1 MNWHLLNQHELIEIL
16 GAKTDGLQ
24 QVDAEE
30 KLISHGA
37 NELVREKKK
46 PLWLKFLKQFQDFM
60 IIVLLAAAVIA
71 GIMGD
76 VTDTVIILL
85 IVIINAIIGFVQEY
99 RAEKAVEALR
109 NMAAP
114 FATVLR
120 DGHIKVIPAKE
131 LVPGDTVL
139 MDAGQVVPADIR
151 LLEVHSFKTQEAALT
166 GESEDVGKHTG
177 ELQGDDMPLGDRKN
191 MAFKGT
197 FITNGRGKGIVVQTG
212 MDTEMG
218 KIAKLLTGT
227 ESITPLQRRMAAF
240 GKKLSL
246 VVLVLCVIIF
256 AVGYLRGEEPL
267 RLLLTTISLA
277 VAAIPEALPAVIT
290 VALALGANRM
300 VKRQA
305 LIRKLPAVETLGS
318 VTYICTDKTG
328 TLTQNKMQ
336 VEKSVT
342 VNTGTSDDD
351 NRHLLLL
358 NMALS
363 NDVQV
368 NEKNETVGDS
378 TELALFNYADTQKYN
393 KKELLQTHARVAE
406 IPFDSVRKCMSTLH
420 RYDNRYLLLV
430 KGAVESLLD
439 RSSQTNEAFTNDLMQ
454 QTEQLAAEGYRVL
467 GHAYRWVDNFNEYTA
482 VPDLENNLT
491 IIGLTGIMDPPRL
504 EAAQSI
510 TDCYSAGI
518 QPVMITGDHPE
529 TARSIANKIGI
540 LKPADADNPF
550 AVITGKELAKLN
562 WNDFLGRVEKI
573 RVYARV
579 SPEQKLHIVK
589 ALQEKGQFVAMT
601 GDGVNDAPALKNADI
616 GVAMGITGT
625 DVSKEAAHMILLDD
639 NFSTIAKAVR
649 EGRRIFDNIRKF
661 IKYTLTSNS
670 GEIWAIFLAPLVGL
684 PIPLLP
690 VHILWINLVTDGL
703 PGLALSSEKAEKDIM
718 QRPPR
723 HPKESIFANGLGYHV
738 LWVGLLMGAVT
749 IGTQAWALHV
759 EDPRWQTMAFN
770 VLCLSQMGH
779 VLAIRS
785 ESQSFFSMGMFTN
798 KPLIGAVLLTLGLQ
812 LAVTYVP
819 FLQPIFRTQAL
830 TLKEFIIVGIVSS
843 LVFFAVEIEKAIFR
857 KRRTATKKYDSYTT

>member
-1 MNWHLLNQHELIEIL
+1 MNWHLLNQQELLEML
-16 GAKTDGLQ
+16 GAKSGGLQ

-30 KLISHGA
+30 RLIANGP

-60 IIVLLAAAVIA
+60 IIVLMIAAVIS

-114 FATVLR
+114 NATVMR
-120 DGHIKVIPAKE
+120 DGNVKVIPAND
-131 LVPGDTVL
+131 LVPGDKVIL
-139 MDAGQVVPADIR
+139 EAGQIVPADIR
-151 LLEVHSFKTQEAALT
+151 LLEVHSLKMQEAALT
-166 GESEDVGKHTG
+166 GESHDVEKNTG
-177 ELQGDDMPLGDRKN
+177 ELQGEDMPLGDRKN
-191 MAFKGT
+191 LAFKGT
-197 FITNGRGKGIVVQTG
+197 FITNGRGEGIVVQTG
-212 MDTEMG
+212 METEMG
-218 KIAKLLTGT
+218 KIARMLAGEDNT
-227 ESITPLQRRMAAF
+227 TPLQKRMTAF
-240 GKKLSL
+240 GKKLSI
-246 VVLVLCVIIF
+246 VVLGICIVVF
-256 AVGYLRGEEPL
+256 VTGYLRGEEPL

-277 VAAIPEALPAVIT
+277 VAAIPEALPAIIT
-290 VALALGANRM
+290 ISLALGAKRM
-300 VKRQA
+300 VMRNA

-336 VEKSVT
+336 VEKSVP
-342 VNTGTSDDD
+342 VNNTADDVHD
-351 NRHLLLL
+351 LLLL

-363 NDVQV
+363 NDVNI
-368 NEKNETVGDS
+368 NEEGKAVGDS
-378 TELALFNYADTQKYN
+378 TELALYEYADARQFSKN
-393 KKELLQTHARVAE
+393 ELQHKHPRVAE

-420 RYDNRYLLLV
+420 RYENKHLLLV
-430 KGAVESLLD
+430 KGALESLLE
-439 RSSQTNEAFTNDLMQ
+439 RSSLQEGGYVKDLHQ
-454 QTEQLAAEGYRVL
+454 QTEAMAAEGYRVL
-467 GHAYRWVDNFNEYTA
+467 AHAYRWVDDFSAQTSIN
-482 VPDLENNLT
+482 DLENNLT

-504 EAAQSI
+504 EAAQAI
-510 TDCYSAGI
+510 ADCYSAGI

-529 TARSIANKIGI
+529 TARSIASKIGI
-540 LKPADADNPF
+540 LTKEDKNNPY
-550 AVITGKELAKLN
+550 AVISGKELSQLN
-562 WNDFLGRVEKI
+562 WENFLSRAEKI

-639 NFSTIAKAVR
+639 NFATIAKAVR

-661 IKYTLTSNS
+661 IKYTLTSNA
-670 GEIWAIFLAPLVGL
+670 GEIWVIFLAPLAGL

-703 PGLALSSEKAEKDIM
+703 PGLALSSEKGEKDIM
-718 QRPPR
+718 QRLPR
-723 HPKESIFANGLGYHV
+723 HPKESIFAKGLGVHV
-738 LWVGLLMGAVT
+738 IWVGLLMGALSL
-749 IGTQAWALHV
+749 GMQAWSLH
-759 EDPRWQTMAFN
+759 DGNSHWQTMVFN
-770 VLCLSQMGH
+770 TLCLSQMGH

-785 ESQSFFSMGMFTN
+785 ESQSFFSMGMFSN
-798 KPLIGAVLLTLGLQ
+798 KPLIGAVLLTLALQ
-812 LAVTYVP
+812 FAVTYVP
-819 FLQPIFRTQAL
+819 FLQPIFRTEAL
-830 TLKEFIIVGIVSS
+830 TLKEFLLVGAVSS
-843 LVFFAVEIEKAIFR
+843 IVFFAVEVEKTLSR
-857 KRRTATKKYDSYTT
+857 KRAIKKIKRTL

>member
-1 MNWHLLNQHELIEIL
+1 MNWHLLNQQELLEIL
-16 GAKTDGLQ
+16 GAKPGGLQ

-30 KLISHGA
+30 KLITNGP

-60 IIVLLAAAVIA
+60 IIVLMIAAVIS
-71 GIMGD
+71 GVMGD
-76 VTDTVIILL
+76 VTDTLIILL

-114 FATVLR
+114 NATVMR
-120 DGHIKVIPAKE
+120 DGNIRIISAKE
-131 LVPGDTVL
+131 LVPGDKVL
-139 MDAGQVVPADIR
+139 LEAGQIVPADIR
-151 LLEVHSFKTQEAALT
+151 LLEVHSLKMQEAALT
-166 GESEDVGKHTG
+166 GESNDVEKITG
-177 ELQGDDMPLGDRKN
+177 ELQGEDMPLGDRKN
-191 MAFKGT
+191 LAYKGT
-197 FITNGRGKGIVVQTG
+197 FITNGRGEGVVVQTG

-218 KIAKLLTGT
+218 KIARMLAGEDNT
-227 ESITPLQRRMAAF
+227 TPLQKRMTAF
-240 GKKLSL
+240 GKKLSF
-246 VVLVLCVIIF
+246 VVLGICIVIF
-256 AVGYLRGEEPL
+256 ATGYLRGEEPL

-290 VALALGANRM
+290 ISLAFGAKRM
-300 VKRQA
+300 VRRQA

-342 VNTGTSDDD
+342 INNALSDDV
-351 NRHLLLL
+351 NEILLL

-368 NEKNETVGDS
+368 NEEGKAVGDS
-378 TELALFNYADTQKYN
+378 TELALYEYAAAQRFPKNEMQHKYP
-393 KKELLQTHARVAE
+393 RVAE

-420 RYDNRYLLLV
+420 RFENKHVLLV
-430 KGAVESLLD
+430 KGALESLLE
-439 RSSQTNEAFTNDLMQ
+439 RSSFLEEAYVKDLHQ
-454 QTEQLAAEGYRVL
+454 QNQAMAAEGYRVL
-467 GHAYRWVDNFNEYTA
+467 AHAYRWVDDFSTQTSVN
-482 VPDLENNLT
+482 DLENNLT
-491 IIGLTGIMDPPRL
+491 IIGLTGIMDPPRM
-504 EAAQSI
+504 EAAQAI
-510 TDCYSAGI
+510 ADCYSAGI

-529 TARSIANKIGI
+529 TARSIASKIGI
-540 LKPADADNPF
+540 LKKEDKNNQY
-550 AVITGKELAKLN
+550 AVISGKELAQLN
-562 WNDFLGRVEKI
+562 WENFLSRAEKI

-579 SPEQKLHIVK
+579 SPEQKLLIVK

-639 NFSTIAKAVR
+639 NFATIAKAVR

-661 IKYTLTSNS
+661 IKYTLTSNA
-670 GEIWAIFLAPLVGL
+670 GEIWVIFLAPLAGL

-723 HPKESIFANGLGYHV
+723 HPKESIFAKGLGVHV
-738 LWVGLLMGAVT
+738 IWVGLLMGALSL
-749 IGTQAWALHV
+749 GMQAWSIH
-759 EDPRWQTMAFN
+759 DGNSHWQTMVFN
-770 VLCLSQMGH
+770 TLCLSQMGH

-785 ESQSFFSMGMFTN
+785 ESQSFFSMGMFSN
-798 KPLIGAVLLTLGLQ
+798 KPLIGAVLLTLLLQ

-819 FLQPIFRTQAL
+819 YLQPIFRTEAL
-830 TLKEFIIVGIVSS
+830 TLNEFLLVGAVSS

-857 KRRTATKKYDSYTT
+857 SKRK

>member
-1 MNWHLLNQHELIEIL
+1 MNWHLLSQQELLEIL
-16 GAKTDGLQ
+16 GAKPSGLK

-30 KLISHGA
+30 KLITHGE
-37 NELVREKKK
+37 NVLSREKKT
-46 PLWLKFLKQFQDFM
+46 PAWLKFLYQFKDFM
-60 IIVLLAAAVIA
+60 IIVLMIAAVIS

-76 VTDTVIILL
+76 ITDTVIILL
-85 IVIINAIIGFVQEY
+85 IVVINAVIGFVQEY

-114 FATVLR
+114 FATVIR
-120 DGHIKVIPAKE
+120 DGSMKVIPAKE
-131 LVPGDTVL
+131 LVPGDMVML
-139 MDAGQVVPADIR
+139 EAGQIVPADIR

-166 GESEDVGKHTG
+166 GESADVGKHTG
-177 ELQGDDMPLGDRKN
+177 ELQGEDLPLGDRKN
-191 MAFKGT
+191 MVFKGT
-197 FITNGRGKGIVVQTG
+197 FIANGRATGVVVQTG
-212 MDTEMG
+212 METEMG
-218 KIAKLLTGT
+218 KIAKLLTGSDNT
-227 ESITPLQRRMAAF
+227 TPLQRRMAEF

-246 VVLVLCVIIF
+246 VVLIICIIVF

-290 VALALGANRM
+290 LALAMGAKRM

-328 TLTQNKMQ
+328 TLTQNRMK
-336 VEKSVT
+336 VEKSVAVDAGST
-342 VNTGTSDDD
+342 D
-351 NRHLLLL
+351 NINHLLLL

-363 NDVQV
+363 NDVQL
-368 NEKNETVGDS
+368 NDKNEPVGDS
-378 TELALFNYADTQKYN
+378 TELALYEYASLNRYHKNQLAEKF
-393 KKELLQTHARVAE
+393 ERVAE
-406 IPFDSVRKCMSTLH
+406 IPFDSDRKRMSTLH
-420 RYDNRYLLLV
+420 RYENKFLLLV
-430 KGAVESLLD
+430 KGGVESLIE
-439 RSSQTNEAFTNDLMQ
+439 RSVRQDDVFTKDLLQ
-454 QTEQLAAEGYRVL
+454 QTEQMAGDGYRVIA
-467 GHAYRWVDNFNEYTA
+467 HAYRTLDVFDKSMPVEE
-482 VPDLENNLT
+482 LENNLT
-491 IIGLTGIMDPPRL
+491 IIGITGIMDPPRQ
-504 EAAQSI
+504 EAAQAI
-510 TDCYSAGI
+510 TDCYAAGI

-529 TARSIANKIGI
+529 TARSIARKIGI
-540 LKPADADNPF
+540 LKQTDFDNPH
-550 AVITGKELAKLN
+550 AVITGKELAHLS
-562 WNDFLGRVEKI
+562 WDDFLDMVKKI

-639 NFSTIAKAVR
+639 NFATIAKAVK

-703 PGLALSSEKAEKDIM
+703 PGLALSSEPAEKDIM

-723 HPKESIFANGLGYHV
+723 HPKESIFAKGLGLHV
-738 LWVGLLMGAVT
+738 MWVGLLMGAVT
-749 IGTQAWALHV
+749 IGTQAWGIYV
-759 EDPRWQTMAFN
+759 DDPRWQTMAFN

-785 ESQSFFSMGMFTN
+785 ESRSFFSMGILSN
-798 KPLIGAVLLTLGLQ
+798 KPLLVAVLLTLALQ

-830 TLKEFIIVGIVSS
+830 TLNEFILVGLVSS
-843 LVFFAVEIEKAIFR
+843 VVFFAVEIEKTIT
-857 KRRTATKKYDSYTT
+857 RRRMKNSTGQYRS

>member
-1 MNWHLLNQHELIEIL
+1 LKN
-16 GAKTDGLQ
+16 GP
-24 QVDAEE
+24 
-30 KLISHGA
+30 

-60 IIVLLAAAVIA
+60 IIVLMIAAVIS
-71 GIMGD
+71 GVMGD
-76 VTDTVIILL
+76 LTDTAIILL

-114 FATVLR
+114 NATVMR
-120 DGHIKVIPAKE
+120 DGNVKVIPAKD
-131 LVPGDTVL
+131 LVTGDKVL
-139 MDAGQVVPADIR
+139 LDAGQIVPADIR
-151 LLEVHSFKTQEAALT
+151 LLEVYSLKMQEAALT
-166 GESEDVGKHTG
+166 GESQDVEKTAEELHGED
-177 ELQGDDMPLGDRKN
+177 LPLGDRKN
-191 MAFKGT
+191 LAFKGT
-197 FITNGRGKGIVVQTG
+197 FITNGRGEGVVVQTG
-212 MDTEMG
+212 METEMG
-218 KIAKLLTGT
+218 KIARMLTGD
-227 ESITPLQRRMAAF
+227 ENSTPLQKRMAAF

-246 VVLVLCVIIF
+246 VVLGICIVIF
-256 AVGYLRGEEPL
+256 ATGYLRGEEPL

-290 VALALGANRM
+290 ISLALGAKRM

-336 VEKSVT
+336 VEKSVELSN
-342 VNTGTSDDD
+342 NTGDDV
-351 NRHLLLL
+351 NKLLLL

-368 NEKNETVGDS
+368 NEEGKEVGDS
-378 TELALFNYADTQKYN
+378 TELALYEYAASRQFS
-393 KKELLQTHARVAE
+393 KKELQLKYPRVAE
-406 IPFDSVRKCMSTLH
+406 IPFDSDRKCMSTLH
-420 RYDNRYLLLV
+420 RYENKHVLFV
-430 KGAVESLLD
+430 KGALESLLE
-439 RSSQTNEAFTNDLMQ
+439 RSPFLEDDSIKDLHQ
-454 QTEQLAAEGYRVL
+454 QTEAMATDGYRVL
-467 GHAYRWVDNFNEYTA
+467 AHAYRWVDDYPAQTA
-482 VPDLENNLT
+482 ITDLENNLT

-504 EAAQSI
+504 EATQAI
-510 TDCYSAGI
+510 ADCYSAGI

-529 TARSIANKIGI
+529 TARSIASKIGI
-540 LKPADADNPF
+540 LTPEDKNNPY
-550 AVITGKELAKLN
+550 AVISGKELAQLK
-562 WNDFLGRVEKI
+562 WEDFLSHAEKI

-639 NFSTIAKAVR
+639 NFATIAKAVR

-661 IKYTLTSNS
+661 IKYTLTSNA
-670 GEIWAIFLAPLVGL
+670 GEIWVIFLAPLAGL

-703 PGLALSSEKAEKDIM
+703 PGLALSSEKSEKDIM

-723 HPKESIFANGLGYHV
+723 HPKESIFAKGLGVHV
-738 LWVGLLMGAVT
+738 MWVGFLMGALSL
-749 IGTQAWALHV
+749 GMQAWSLNDGTTH
-759 EDPRWQTMAFN
+759 WQTMVFN
-770 VLCLSQMGH
+770 TLCLSQMGH

-785 ESQSFFSMGMFTN
+785 ESQSFFSMGVFSN
-798 KPLIGAVLLTLGLQ
+798 KPLIGAVLLTLLLQ

-819 FLQPIFRTQAL
+819 FLQPIFRTEAL
-830 TLKEFIIVGIVSS
+830 TLKEFLLVGAVSS
-843 LVFFAVEIEKAIFR
+843 IVFFAVEIEKAVMRRRR
-857 KRRTATKKYDSYTT
+857 KTILN

>member
-1 MNWHLLNQHELIEIL
+1 MNWHLLNQQELLEKL
-16 GAKTDGLQ
+16 GAKPDGLQ
-24 QVDAEE
+24 QGDAEE
-30 KLISHGA
+30 KLITHGP

-60 IIVLLAAAVIA
+60 IIVLMAAAVIS
-71 GIMGD
+71 GIMGH
-76 VTDTVIILL
+76 VTDTLIILL

-114 FATVLR
+114 NATVMR
-120 DGHIKVIPAKE
+120 DGNIRVIPAQE
-131 LVPGDTVL
+131 LVPGDKVL
-139 MDAGQVVPADIR
+139 LEAGQIVPADIR
-151 LLEVHSFKTQEAALT
+151 LLEVHSLKIQEAALT
-166 GESEDVGKHTG
+166 GESHDVEKHTG
-177 ELQGDDMPLGDRKN
+177 ELEGKDMPLGDRKN
-191 MAFKGT
+191 MTFKGT
-197 FITNGRGKGIVVQTG
+197 FITNGRGHGIVVQTG
-212 MDTEMG
+212 METEMG
-218 KIAKLLTGT
+218 KIARMLTGEDST
-227 ESITPLQRRMAAF
+227 TPLQKRMTEF

-246 VVLVLCVIIF
+246 VVIGICIVIF
-256 AVGYLRGEEPL
+256 VTGYLRGEDPL

-290 VALALGANRM
+290 ISLAFGAKRM
-300 VKRQA
+300 VRRQA

-336 VEKSVT
+336 VEKSVP
-342 VNTGTSDDD
+342 VNNNTGDEV
-351 NRHLLLL
+351 NQLLLL

-363 NDVQV
+363 NDVHI
-368 NEKNETVGDS
+368 NEEGKAVGDS
-378 TELALFNYADTQKYN
+378 TELALYEYAAAQQFPKNELQNKYP
-393 KKELLQTHARVAE
+393 RVAE

-420 RYDNRYLLLV
+420 RYENKHVLLV
-430 KGAVESLLD
+430 KGALESLLE
-439 RSSQTNEAFTNDLMQ
+439 RSTALEESYAKDLHQ
-454 QTEQLAAEGYRVL
+454 QTEAMAAEGYRVL
-467 GHAYRWVDNFNEYTA
+467 AHAYRWVNDFSAQTPIN
-482 VPDLENNLT
+482 DLENNLT
-491 IIGLTGIMDPPRL
+491 ITGLTGIMDPPRQ
-504 EAAQSI
+504 EAAQAI
-510 TDCYSAGI
+510 ADCYSAGI

-529 TARSIANKIGI
+529 TARSIASKIGI
-540 LKPADADNPF
+540 LTQKDENNEY
-550 AVITGKELAKLN
+550 AVITGKELTQLN
-562 WNDFLGRVEKI
+562 WEDFLSRVEKI

-639 NFSTIAKAVR
+639 NFASITKAIH

-661 IKYTLTSNS
+661 IKYTLTSNA
-670 GEIWAIFLAPLVGL
+670 GEIWVIFLAPLAGL

-718 QRPPR
+718 QRSPR
-723 HPKESIFANGLGYHV
+723 HPKESIFAKGLGVHV
-738 LWVGLLMGAVT
+738 MWVGLLMGA
-749 IGTQAWALHV
+749 IALGMQAWSINDGNSH
-759 EDPRWQTMAFN
+759 WQTMVFN

-785 ESQSFFSMGMFTN
+785 ESQSFFSMGIFSN

-819 FLQPIFRTQAL
+819 FLQPIFRTEAL
-830 TLKEFIIVGIVSS
+830 TLNEFLLVAAVSS
-843 LVFFAVEIEKAIFR
+843 VVFFAVEIEKAFVRRRR
-857 KRRTATKKYDSYTT
+857 KIALNK

>member
-1 MNWHLLNQHELIEIL
+1 MNWHLLNQQELLEML
-16 GAKTDGLQ
+16 GAKPDGLQ
-24 QVDAEE
+24 QVDVDE
-30 KLISHGA
+30 KLITHGP

-60 IIVLLAAAVIA
+60 IIVLMAAAVIS

-114 FATVLR
+114 NATVMR
-120 DGHIKVIPAKE
+120 DGNIKVIPAHE
-131 LVPGDTVL
+131 LVPGDKVL
-139 MDAGQVVPADIR
+139 LEAGQIVPADIR
-151 LLEVHSFKTQEAALT
+151 LLEVHSLKIQEAALT
-166 GESEDVGKHTG
+166 GESHDVEKHTG
-177 ELQGDDMPLGDRKN
+177 ELEGEDMPLGDRKN
-191 MAFKGT
+191 MTFKGT
-197 FITNGRGKGIVVQTG
+197 FITNGRGHGVVVQTG
-212 MDTEMG
+212 METEMG
-218 KIAKLLTGT
+218 KIARMLAGDDN
-227 ESITPLQRRMAAF
+227 STPLQKRMAAF
-240 GKKLSL
+240 GKKLSF
-246 VVLVLCVIIF
+246 VVIGICIVIF
-256 AVGYLRGEEPL
+256 VTGYLRGEDPL

-290 VALALGANRM
+290 ISLAFGAKRM
-300 VKRQA
+300 VRRQA

-336 VEKSVT
+336 VEKSVPI
-342 VNTGTSDDD
+342 NNAASDDV
-351 NRHLLLL
+351 NEILLL

-363 NDVQV
+363 NDVNI
-368 NEKNETVGDS
+368 NEEGKAVGDS
-378 TELALFNYADTQKYN
+378 TELALYEYAAAQQFSKNELQNKYP
-393 KKELLQTHARVAE
+393 RVAE

-420 RYDNRYLLLV
+420 RYESKHLLLV
-430 KGAVESLLD
+430 KGALESLLE
-439 RSSQTNEAFTNDLMQ
+439 RSSLMEESYTKDLHQ
-454 QTEQLAAEGYRVL
+454 QTETMAAEGYRVL
-467 GHAYRWVDNFNEYTA
+467 AHAYRWIDDFSAQTPIN
-482 VPDLENNLT
+482 DLENNLT

-504 EAAQSI
+504 EAAQAI
-510 TDCYSAGI
+510 ADCYSAGI

-529 TARSIANKIGI
+529 TARSIASKIGI
-540 LKPADADNPF
+540 LKNEDKNNQY
-550 AVITGKELAKLN
+550 AVITGKELTQLN
-562 WNDFLGRVEKI
+562 WEGFLSRVEKI

-639 NFSTIAKAVR
+639 NFATITKAIH

-661 IKYTLTSNS
+661 IKYTLTSNA
-670 GEIWAIFLAPLVGL
+670 GEIWVIFLAPLVGL

-723 HPKESIFANGLGYHV
+723 HPKESIFAKGLGVHV
-738 LWVGLLMGAVT
+738 IWVGLLMGALSL
-749 IGTQAWALHV
+749 GMQAWSIH
-759 EDPRWQTMAFN
+759 DGNSHWQTMVFN
-770 VLCLSQMGH
+770 TLCLSQMGH

-785 ESQSFFSMGMFTN
+785 ESQSFFSMGMFSN

-819 FLQPIFRTQAL
+819 FLQPIFRTEAL
-830 TLKEFIIVGIVSS
+830 TLNEFLLVGAVSS
-843 LVFFAVEIEKAIFR
+843 LVFFAVEIEKAITRRRR
-857 KRRTATKKYDSYTT
+857 KMVMNK

>member
-1 MNWHLLNQHELIEIL
+1 MNWHLLNQQELLEML
-16 GAKTDGLQ
+16 GAKPGGLR
-24 QVDAEE
+24 QVDVEE
-30 KLISHGA
+30 KLVTHGP

-60 IIVLLAAAVIA
+60 IIVLMAAAVIS

-85 IVIINAIIGFVQEY
+85 IVVINAIIGFVQEY

-114 FATVLR
+114 NATVLR
-120 DGHIKVIPAKE
+120 DGNIRIISAKE
-131 LVPGDTVL
+131 LVPGDKVL
-139 MDAGQVVPADIR
+139 LEAGQIVPADIR
-151 LLEVHSFKTQEAALT
+151 LLEVHSLKMQEAALT
-166 GESEDVGKHTG
+166 GESHDVEKNTG
-177 ELQGDDMPLGDRKN
+177 ELEGEDMLLGDRKN
-191 MAFKGT
+191 LAFKGT
-197 FITNGRGKGIVVQTG
+197 FITNGRGEGVVVQTG
-212 MDTEMG
+212 METEMG
-218 KIAKLLTGT
+218 KIARMLAGEDIT
-227 ESITPLQRRMAAF
+227 TPLQKRMTAF
-240 GKKLSL
+240 GKKLSF
-246 VVLVLCVIIF
+246 VVLGICIVIF
-256 AVGYLRGEEPL
+256 ATGYLRGEEPL

-290 VALALGANRM
+290 ISLAFGAKRM
-300 VKRQA
+300 VRRQA

-336 VEKSVT
+336 VEKSLT
-342 VNTGTSDDD
+342 INNAACDDVKEI
-351 NRHLLLL
+351 LLL

-363 NDVQV
+363 NDVNI
-368 NEKNETVGDS
+368 NEDGKAVGDS
-378 TELALFNYADTQKYN
+378 TELALYEYAAAKEFHKNDLQQKYP
-393 KKELLQTHARVAE
+393 RVAE

-420 RYDNRYLLLV
+420 SYENKHLLLV
-430 KGAVESLLD
+430 KGALESLLE
-439 RSSQTNEAFTNDLMQ
+439 RSSFLEDGYVKDLHQ
-454 QTEQLAAEGYRVL
+454 QTEAMAAEGYRVL
-467 GHAYRWVDNFNEYTA
+467 AHAYRWVDDFSAQTA
-482 VPDLENNLT
+482 VNDLENNLT
-491 IIGLTGIMDPPRL
+491 IIGLTGIMDPPRM
-504 EAAQSI
+504 EAAQAI
-510 TDCYSAGI
+510 FDCYSAGI

-529 TARSIANKIGI
+529 TARSIASKIGI
-540 LKPADADNPF
+540 LTKEDKNNPY
-550 AVITGKELAKLN
+550 AVISGKELAQLN
-562 WNDFLGRVEKI
+562 WENFLSRAEKI

-639 NFSTIAKAVR
+639 NFATIAKAVR

-661 IKYTLTSNS
+661 IKYTLTSNA
-670 GEIWAIFLAPLVGL
+670 GEIWVIFLAPLAGL

-723 HPKESIFANGLGYHV
+723 HPKESIFAKGLGVHV
-738 LWVGLLMGAVT
+738 IWVGLLMGALSL
-749 IGTQAWALHV
+749 GMQAWSLH
-759 EDPRWQTMAFN
+759 DGNSHWQTMVFN
-770 VLCLSQMGH
+770 TLCLSQMGH

-819 FLQPIFRTQAL
+819 FLQPIFRTEAL
-830 TLKEFIIVGIVSS
+830 TLKEFMIVGIVSS

-857 KRRTATKKYDSYTT
+857 KRRSATK

>member
-1 MNWHLLNQHELIEIL
+1 ML
-16 GAKTDGLQ
+16 GARPDGLQ
-24 QVDAEE
+24 QVDAQE

-37 NELVREKKK
+37 NELFREKKK
-46 PLWLKFLKQFQDFM
+46 PLWLKFLKQFRDFM
-60 IIVLLAAAVIA
+60 IIVLLAAALIA

-85 IVIINAIIGFVQEY
+85 IIILNAIIGFVQEY

-109 NMAAP
+109 SMAAP

-120 DGHIKVIPAKE
+120 DGNIKVIPARE

-139 MDAGQVVPADIR
+139 MEAGQVVPADIR
-151 LLEVHSFKTQEAALT
+151 LLEVHSLRTQEAALT
-166 GESEDVGKHTG
+166 GESEDVEKHSG
-177 ELQGDDMPLGDRKN
+177 ELQVEDMSLGDRKN

-197 FITNGRGKGIVVQTG
+197 FITNGRGKGVVVQTG

-218 KIAKLLTGT
+218 KIAKLLTG
-227 ESITPLQRRMAAF
+227 SDNITPLQRRMAEF

-256 AVGYLRGEEPL
+256 AVGYLRDEEPL

-290 VALALGANRM
+290 VALALGAKRM
-300 VKRQA
+300 VRRQA

-336 VEKSVT
+336 VERSVT
-342 VNTGTSDDD
+342 VNTGTLTDDT
-351 NRHLLLL
+351 RHLLLL

-368 NEKNETVGDS
+368 NEKNEAVGDS
-378 TELALFNYADTQKYN
+378 TELALNDYAAAQKYYKN
-393 KKELLQTHARVAE
+393 DLSQTYNRVAE
-406 IPFDSVRKCMSTLH
+406 IPFDSLRKCMSTLH
-420 RYDNRYLLLV
+420 RYENRYLLLV
-430 KGAVESLLD
+430 KGAIESLLE
-439 RSSQTNEAFTNDLMQ
+439 RSSQTNEAFENEILQ
-454 QTEQLAAEGYRVL
+454 QGEQLAAEGYRVL
-467 GHAYRWVDNFNEYTA
+467 AHAYRWVDGFNEGTDVA
-482 VPDLENNLT
+482 ELENNLT
-491 IIGLTGIMDPPRL
+491 IIGLTGITDPPRQ
-504 EAAQSI
+504 EAAQAI
-510 TDCYSAGI
+510 GDCYNAGI

-529 TARSIANKIGI
+529 TARSIAKKIGI
-540 LKPADADNPF
+540 LKANDAENPL

-562 WNDFLGRVEKI
+562 WSDFLSRVQQI

-639 NFSTIAKAVR
+639 NFATIAKAVR

-703 PGLALSSEKAEKDIM
+703 PGLALSSEKAERNIM

-723 HPKESIFANGLGYHV
+723 HPKESIFAKGLGLHV
-738 LWVGLLMGAVT
+738 LWVGLLMGALT
-749 IGTQAWALHV
+749 IGTQAWAIHV

-785 ESQSFFSMGMFTN
+785 ESRSFFSMGVFTN

-819 FLQPIFRTQAL
+819 FLQPVFRTEAL
-830 TLKEFIIVGIVSS
+830 TLNEFIIVGVVSS
-843 LVFFAVEIEKAIFR
+843 LVFFAVELEKAVFR
-857 KRRTATKKYDSYTT
+857 RLRTPHAIPA

>member
-1 MNWHLLNQHELIEIL
+1 MNWHLINQQELIEIL
-16 GAKTDGLQ
+16 GAKPDGLRQ
-24 QVDAEE
+24 ADAAE
-30 KLISHGA
+30 KLITHGS

-60 IIVLLAAAVIA
+60 IIVLMVAAVIS

-109 NMAAP
+109 SMAAP
-114 FATVLR
+114 NATVMR
-120 DGHIKVIPAKE
+120 DGNIRVLPSKE
-131 LVPGDTVL
+131 LVPGDKVL
-139 MDAGQVVPADIR
+139 LEAGQIVPADIR
-151 LLEVHSFKTQEAALT
+151 LIEVHSLKMQESALT
-166 GESEDVGKHTG
+166 GEAHDVEKHAG
-177 ELQGDDMPLGDRKN
+177 ELTEEDLPLGDRKN

-197 FITNGRGKGIVVQTG
+197 FITNGRGHGLVVQTG
-212 MDTEMG
+212 METEMG
-218 KIAKLLTGT
+218 RIARMLAGDDNT
-227 ESITPLQRRMAAF
+227 TPLQKRMAAF
-240 GKKLSL
+240 GKNLSY
-246 VVLVLCVIIF
+246 VVLGICMVIFIT
-256 AVGYLRGEEPL
+256 GYLRGEDPI

-290 VALALGANRM
+290 ISLAFGAKRM
-300 VKRQA
+300 VKRHA

-328 TLTQNKMQ
+328 TLTQNKMR
-336 VEKSVT
+336 VEKSMPVISI
-342 VNTGTSDDD
+342 NDDD
-351 NRHLLLL
+351 EFHHLLLL

-368 NEKNETVGDS
+368 NEKGNITGDS
-378 TELALFNYADTQKYN
+378 TELALYEYAAGQQYSKGDLLEKYP
-393 KKELLQTHARVAE
+393 RIAE
-406 IPFDSVRKCMSTLH
+406 IPFDSTRKCMSTLH
-420 RYDNRYLLLV
+420 RYENRYLLLV
-430 KGAVESLLD
+430 KGALESILD
-439 RSSQTNEAFTNDLMQ
+439 RSAIGEESYAKDLHRK
-454 QTEQLAAEGYRVL
+454 TEEMAAEGYRVL
-467 GHAYRWVDNFNEYTA
+467 AHAYRWIDDFSEKTA
-482 VPDLENNLT
+482 FHDLENNLT
-491 IIGLTGIMDPPRL
+491 VIGLTGIMDPPRA
-504 EAAQSI
+504 EAALAI
-510 TDCYSAGI
+510 ADCYSAGI

-529 TARSIANKIGI
+529 TARSIASKIGI
-540 LKPADADNPF
+540 LKECDKNNKQ
-550 AVITGKELAKLN
+550 AVITGKELAQLN
-562 WNDFLGRVEKI
+562 WDGFLTIVEKI

-579 SPEQKLHIVK
+579 SPAQKLHIVK

-639 NFSTIAKAVR
+639 NFATIALAVR

-670 GEIWAIFLAPLVGL
+670 GEIWVIFLAPLVGL

-703 PGLALSSEKAEKDIM
+703 PGLALSSEKAEKNIM

-723 HPKESIFANGLGYHV
+723 HPKESIFAKGLGLHV
-738 LWVGLLMGAVT
+738 MWVGLLMGAVSL
-749 IGTQAWALHV
+749 GMQAWSIH
-759 EDPRWQTMAFN
+759 DGNSHWQTMVFN

-785 ESQSFFSMGMFTN
+785 ERQSLFRMGMLSN
-798 KPLIGAVLLTLGLQ
+798 KPLLGAVLLTLVLQ

-819 FLQPIFRTQAL
+819 FLQPVFKTVAL
-830 TLKEFIIVGIVSS
+830 TLNEFLLVVAVSS
-843 LVFFAVEIEKAIFR
+843 LVFFAVEAEKAIFR
-857 KRRTATKKYDSYTT
+857 RKKQ